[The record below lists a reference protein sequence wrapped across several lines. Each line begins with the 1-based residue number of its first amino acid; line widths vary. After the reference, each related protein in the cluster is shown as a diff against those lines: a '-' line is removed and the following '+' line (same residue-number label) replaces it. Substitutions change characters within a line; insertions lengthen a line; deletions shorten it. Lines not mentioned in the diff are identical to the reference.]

1 MPSSLSLDAHFHR
14 GATLGKEKLLS
25 NRILSQFVK
34 PTPNTFYS
42 LCPAQARAYS
52 DLLSNTV
59 IGLDFPDPF
68 SSGLP
73 FRDTHSKSRKAM
85 SVVELA
91 TIATTFVSRGP
102 LHSLQN
108 ETLFGSFDIE
118 SDSYININTDDPVPD
133 FAFLA
138 TLLLST
144 NRKGISL
151 LKRKEN
157 LMLFLRF
164 SYRYVNSLCLL
175 SRCPL
180 PLCFGLSH
188 QFAVKKE
195 DGYSIDHYTRNILS
209 RYALALRSTF
219 LSEYGYETIVREV
232 YRGVSVLLL
241 CEIPANRATNTG
253 KVCSLPSP
261 FGLT

>member
-1 MPSSLSLDAHFHR
+1 
-14 GATLGKEKLLS
+14 
-25 NRILSQFVK
+25 
-34 PTPNTFYS
+34 
-42 LCPAQARAYS
+42 
-52 DLLSNTV
+52 
-59 IGLDFPDPF
+59 
-68 SSGLP
+68 
-73 FRDTHSKSRKAM
+73 M

-102 LHSLQN
+102 LHSLKD
-108 ETLFGSFDIE
+108 ETLFGSFDME
-118 SDSYININTDDPVPD
+118 SDSYINRKTDDPVPD

-164 SYRYVNSLCLL
+164 SYRYV
-175 SRCPL
+175 
-180 PLCFGLSH
+180 
-188 QFAVKKE
+188 
-195 DGYSIDHYTRNILS
+195 
-209 RYALALRSTF
+209 LALRSTF
-219 LSEYGYETIVREV
+219 LGEYGYETIVREV